1 MQLFKDTPY
10 VKDDHNACWSELG
23 RGSMIYV
30 INDQSS
36 YLGYMN
42 DIGFLIHKPQIDKSL
57 YYLASWEV
65 ILTSWASMLPFPRQM
80 RELNIYRLS
89 TSSIIFW
96 VFTEVN

>member
-57 YYLASWEV
+57 YYLAS
-65 ILTSWASMLPFPRQM
+65 
-80 RELNIYRLS
+80 
-89 TSSIIFW
+89 
-96 VFTEVN
+96 